1 MNENNE
7 NPSVLSLFV
16 YDGVRVSDD
25 PVSLWWKTF
34 FAVNGILKELHK
46 SLIDTSHVVPNE
58 GQRRLLCSNG
68 VSSRCPSFG
77 VTEESVD
84 EAIDRLS
91 NILIDA
97 FLESKKYE

>member
-7 NPSVLSLFV
+7 NSGVLSLFTS
-16 YDGVRVSDD
+16 DSVRVSDD

-34 FAVNGILKELHK
+34 SAVNGILEELHK
-46 SLIDTSHVVPNE
+46 GLIDTSHVVPNE

-77 VTEESVD
+77 VTDKAID
-84 EAIDRLS
+84 EAIDRLA

-97 FLESKKYE
+97 FLESKKI